1 MYKGKVTKDRQHRK
15 LNYYHQYDDVG
26 INDNIERVE
35 VWKDLYRYKDTCKL
49 IKQQQ
54 LTKIIIYIYIYIYK
68 K

>member
-35 VWKDLYRYKDTCKL
+35 V
-49 IKQQQ
+49 
-54 LTKIIIYIYIYIYK
+54 
-68 K
+68 